1 MGRGAAFAPPQV
13 KARTKSKIKNQRSKI
28 KIMGRAL
35 ILFVVVVASATAAFA
50 QAPNPGRQAPPAD
63 MVEVEPITCWWR
75 TSVTAVRTAEP
86 FDIRLTCSVVETETN
101 KVVADFS
108 KLDPTV
114 VQLPPFEVLGGTHAG
129 DLTVPGKRFFQ
140 YDYRLR
146 LMSEDLFGGD
156 VPIPPLEISYRIE
169 SQVAGGDTAQG
180 REQSY
185 VLPRAS
191 VRLISI
197 VPDDTSDIREAP
209 ASAFTRIEDRDS
221 RANLL
226 QTIATVLFALAG
238 VIVVMML
245 VGMIRR
251 KTKSEVRTAAHVA
264 PRTILAAV
272 NRELDEVQRASRGGW
287 TPELAGR
294 ALAALR
300 IAAAYAAGKGVGQRA
315 VTSTDAPVEGELV
328 VTGPLGRGRAFVSGS
343 ATTESASG
351 PNAPHGL
358 AEAMKTLTAARYGRA
373 EMKGDIDD
381 AIATAIRVTRQQQ
394 SAHSLPAEWGRNF
407 SKSVVD
413 LRRKVWA

>member
-1 MGRGAAFAPPQV
+1 MRTVLVLFALAALAAP
-13 KARTKSKIKNQRSKI
+13 
-28 KIMGRAL
+28 AL
-35 ILFVVVVASATAAFA
+35 A
-50 QAPNPGRQAPPAD
+50 QAPGPASQVPVD

-75 TSVTAVRTAEP
+75 TSATAVRTADP
-86 FDIRLTCSVVETETN
+86 FDVRLTCSVVETDAN
-101 KVVADFS
+101 RVVADFS

-129 DLTVPGKRFFQ
+129 DLTAPGKRFFQ

-169 SQVAGGDTAQG
+169 SQVARGDTAQG
-180 REQSY
+180 REQTY
-185 VLPRAS
+185 LLPRAS

-209 ASAFTRIEDRDS
+209 AAAFTRIEDRES

-238 VIVVMML
+238 VIGVMML
-245 VGMIRR
+245 VGMVRR
-251 KTKSEVRTAAHVA
+251 KTRSEVRAHA
-264 PRTILAAV
+264 HLPPRAILAAAA
-272 NRELDEVQRASRGGW
+272 RELDEVQRASRGGW

-300 IAAAYAAGKGVGQRA
+300 VAGSYAVGRNVGQRV
-315 VTSTDAPVEGELV
+315 VTAADTPVDGELAV
-328 VTGPLGRGRAFVSGS
+328 SGAFGRGRAFASGS
-343 ATTESASG
+343 VTGESASVAG
-351 PNAPHGL
+351 APHGL
-358 AEAMKTLTAARYGRA
+358 ADALQVLTTSLYGRSA
-373 EMKGDIDD
+373 KIGDADE
-381 AIATAIRVTRQQQ
+381 AIATAIRVTKQQQ